1 MRTALTALLLPLFLY
16 GCATMGGGDPTAGL
30 QNPEVRSRQV
40 SGGDLIEEYYV
51 AGQLRVVVTAKGR
64 AENAN
69 IFVAG
74 KPQGTSPTTLTLT
87 AGPHQVRVELAG
99 YRTVERWAVV
109 VAGTSTNLRVFL
121 EKA

>member
-1 MRTALTALLLPLFLY
+1 MQPKQ
-16 GCATMGGGDPTAGL
+16 PK
-30 QNPEVRSRQV
+30 N
-40 SGGDLIEEYYV
+40 
-51 AGQLRVVVTAKGR
+51 AGQLRVVVTARGL
-64 AENAN
+64 AEAAN

-74 KPQGTSPTTLTLT
+74 KPHGTSPTTLTLS